1 MSDAVTTRFMS
12 ETITKQITR
21 TYEVTCSLQWLLDHP
36 KMLADR
42 PGAEVS
48 VNIPDRDLAHMVV
61 EPRKL
66 SVTIRHQT
74 YEEQETNQ

>member
-1 MSDAVTTRFMS
+1 MSDTVTTRFMH
-12 ETITKQITR
+12 EKITKQITR
-21 TYEVTCSLQWLLDHP
+21 TYEVTCSLQWLFDHP

-42 PGAEVS
+42 PGARIR
-48 VNIPDRDLAHMVV
+48 VNIPDPKLVNMVV
-61 EPRKL
+61 EPKYV